1 VTNLH
6 RSIEAEIPRLKRYAR
21 VLTRDVLAA
30 DDLVQDCLARA
41 LGKLHL
47 WQQGSDMRAW
57 LFAILH
63 NEYVNQVRHSVRQG
77 AAVALSEA
85 GPSLAQM
92 PEQTGRLELHDL
104 GRALAAL
111 PDPQRRVLLL
121 IGVDGLRYEEA
132 AETLGVPVGTVRSRL
147 ARGRIALHRLTDA
160 NRIVRRTAAAGERR
174 GRAAGAR
181 PAAPRKR
188 AA

>member
-21 VLTRDVLAA
+21 ALTRDVLAA

-41 LGKLHL
+41 LDKLHL
-47 WQQGSDMRAW
+47 WRQGSDMRAW
-57 LFAILH
+57 LFTILH
-63 NEYVNQVRHSVRQG
+63 NEYVNLVRHSVRER
-77 AAVALSEA
+77 ATVALSEV
-85 GPSLAQM
+85 GPSLTQM

-104 GRALAAL
+104 VRALATL

-132 AETLGVPVGTVRSRL
+132 AEALGVPVGTVRSRL
-147 ARGRIALHRLTDA
+147 SRGRIALHRLTDP
-160 NRIVRRTAAAGERR
+160 NHIVRHAGAASEPRR
-174 GRAAGAR
+174 RAAGGRSAMS
-181 PAAPRKR
+181 RKR